1 MLCYYDDTIVP
12 DVNNSITYNSSN
24 NLLLNGNLGISYA
37 EMKKKLYVM
46 DLGRIPVLSCTDC
59 ICWQF

>member
-12 DVNNSITYNSSN
+12 DVNNSITYNGSS

-37 EMKKKLYVM
+37 EMKKTICHG
-46 DLGRIPVLSCTDC
+46 LG
-59 ICWQF
+59 